1 MCGQGQRSQL
11 CSKVRGP
18 EDDGADWVSGFKTRK
33 LRMQEQTRG
42 LSPTPS
48 LVLVAELIL
57 AGCLL
62 RDGL

>member
-18 EDDGADWVSGFKTRK
+18 EDDGANCGVGVKTRK

-42 LSPTPS
+42 LSATPS
-48 LVLVAELIL
+48 VVVVAELIL
-57 AGCLL
+57 AGRLL